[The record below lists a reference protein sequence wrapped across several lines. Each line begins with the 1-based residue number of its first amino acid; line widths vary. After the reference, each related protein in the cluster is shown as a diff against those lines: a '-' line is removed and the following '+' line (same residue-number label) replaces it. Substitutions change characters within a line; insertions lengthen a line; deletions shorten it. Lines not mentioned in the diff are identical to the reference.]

1 VLAIPLPPKAQ
12 LRTVFQPLDVI
23 AEGKTPEAQSGAQY
37 HGQPETEKSPQER
50 GASEK
55 RAKSPSHYPP
65 QAFRIAFTKPSMSLR
80 AASITGSCPA
90 ARKALLVTGPMLAA

>member
-1 VLAIPLPPKAQ
+1 MGAFISGLKLDNELKLLLKGLMNPQ
-12 LRTVFQPLDVI
+12 GEFEGQPL
-23 AEGKTPEAQSGAQY
+23 KP
-37 HGQPETEKSPQER
+37 PQER

-65 QAFRIAFTKPSMSLR
+65 QAFRIAFTKLSMSLR